1 MLRSRIRGYDPGVPS
16 TYRYP
21 DWTVPDLLR
30 RSALRFPNSIAL
42 LFYGRG
48 IRFKELDELTTR
60 FALSL
65 RSLGVGPGDRLA
77 LMLPNTPQAVIGYYG
92 ALKAGAIVPARLD
105 ADGYEDTGDHLARL
119 ARLSFTSDGADP
131 VASVPV
137 PGGVVEILP
146 SAEVDPGAAE
156 RKRSAQRAKL
166 EKDIEQ
172 SERKLANRG
181 FVDKAPQEVVAAE
194 REKLERLRAELE
206 AL

>member
-77 LMLPNTPQAVIGYYG
+77 LMLPNTPQAVIGYY
-92 ALKAGAIVPARLD
+92 
-105 ADGYEDTGDHLARL
+105 
-119 ARLSFTSDGADP
+119 
-131 VASVPV
+131 
-137 PGGVVEILP
+137 
-146 SAEVDPGAAE
+146 
-156 RKRSAQRAKL
+156 
-166 EKDIEQ
+166 
-172 SERKLANRG
+172 
-181 FVDKAPQEVVAAE
+181 
-194 REKLERLRAELE
+194 
-206 AL
+206 